1 MVDQGIYVIIDGS
14 GSMSWIKH
22 DVVKGINEFIK
33 EQQDE
38 VQASG
43 DTVQFSLV
51 TFDSNVQEV
60 YIKEDISLVKP
71 VSTKDTFLGGGTA
84 LLDAVGRTLTTAEDD
99 AALRNIV
106 VIYTDGS
113 ENASYEFSKDQIRE
127 LFERLDK
134 AGNWQF
140 IFLGAEFE
148 DFAEDAAGYGVMAGA
163 AGGKFSSMNTSK
175 GQVTNTWAAVSAT
188 TNYHRNASVAQYDTL
203 RSGERD
209 IASASKQDA
218 GVDWDNLDELTPT
231 QVTEPTK

>member
-14 GSMSWIKH
+14 GSMSGIKN

-38 VQASG
+38 IQATG

-60 YIKEDISLVKP
+60 YLKEDISLVKP

-106 VIYTDGS
+106 VIYTDGG
-113 ENASYEFSKDQIRE
+113 ENASREFTKDQIRE

-163 AGGKFSSMNTSK
+163 AAGKFSSMNTSK
-175 GQVTNTWAAVSAT
+175 GNVTGTWSAVSAT
-188 TNYHRNASVAQYDTL
+188 TNYHRNASTEQYNTL

-218 GVDWDNLDELTPT
+218 GVNWDNLDELTPT